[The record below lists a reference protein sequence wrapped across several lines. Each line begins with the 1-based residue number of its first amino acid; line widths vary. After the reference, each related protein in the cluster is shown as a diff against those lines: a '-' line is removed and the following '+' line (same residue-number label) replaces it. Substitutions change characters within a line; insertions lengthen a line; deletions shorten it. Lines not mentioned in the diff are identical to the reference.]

1 MPGVVTSNALIGN
14 ALSSLGS
21 TVRNGFWSA
30 IRFITSLPSQAVQWG
45 RDFID
50 GIVSGIRNAIG
61 RVRDAVSD
69 VASTIRSFLHF
80 SVPDEGPLTEYESWM
95 PDFMQGLAKGIE
107 KSKSVVADA
116 IEGVSKDMT
125 INANAMMDQSN
136 AKQTNAIMNITSLLA
151 QYLPYLAKS
160 LNIEWDTGGVAAK
173 LARDMD
179 RELGIL
185 AEEGGFL

>member
-1 MPGVVTSNALIGN
+1 MLTSIFYYVLKNKFLVFFDITSATKRVSTSAAGN
-14 ALSSLGS
+14 ASH
-21 TVRNGFWSA
+21 TPVIPRNF
-30 IRFITSLPSQAVQWG
+30 G
-45 RDFID
+45 R
-50 GIVSGIRNAIG
+50 
-61 RVRDAVSD
+61 
-69 VASTIRSFLHF
+69 
-80 SVPDEGPLTEYESWM
+80 
-95 PDFMQGLAKGIE
+95 
-107 KSKSVVADA
+107 
-116 IEGVSKDMT
+116 

-185 AEEGGFL
+185 AEEGVFL

>member
-1 MPGVVTSNALIGN
+1 M
-14 ALSSLGS
+14 
-21 TVRNGFWSA
+21 
-30 IRFITSLPSQAVQWG
+30 
-45 RDFID
+45 
-50 GIVSGIRNAIG
+50 
-61 RVRDAVSD
+61 
-69 VASTIRSFLHF
+69 
-80 SVPDEGPLTEYESWM
+80 TEYESWM

>member
-1 MPGVVTSNALIGN
+1 
-14 ALSSLGS
+14 
-21 TVRNGFWSA
+21 
-30 IRFITSLPSQAVQWG
+30 
-45 RDFID
+45 
-50 GIVSGIRNAIG
+50 
-61 RVRDAVSD
+61 
-69 VASTIRSFLHF
+69 
-80 SVPDEGPLTEYESWM
+80 
-95 PDFMQGLAKGIE
+95 
-107 KSKSVVADA
+107 
-116 IEGVSKDMT
+116 MT

-185 AEEGGFL
+185 AEEGGFLCGRNYKRSHD

>member
-1 MPGVVTSNALIGN
+1 
-14 ALSSLGS
+14 
-21 TVRNGFWSA
+21 
-30 IRFITSLPSQAVQWG
+30 
-45 RDFID
+45 
-50 GIVSGIRNAIG
+50 
-61 RVRDAVSD
+61 
-69 VASTIRSFLHF
+69 
-80 SVPDEGPLTEYESWM
+80 M

-160 LNIEWDTGGVAAK
+160 LNIEWDTGCLLYTSTGKRAG
-173 LARDMD
+173 ARYCTGNWK
-179 RELGIL
+179 R
-185 AEEGGFL
+185 